1 MDRDE
6 QFMLRAIELAELGRG
21 KVSPNPLVGCVIV
34 HENLIIGEGYHEYY
48 GGPHAEPNAI
58 SSVKHQ
64 ELIPSS
70 TAYVSLEPC
79 AHWGKTPPCA
89 NLLVEKG
96 IKRVVIGAV
105 DPNPLVGGKGINI
118 LKMAGVEVVSGV
130 LESRVRDQN
139 VRFFTFMEKKRPYII
154 LKWAQTR
161 DNFIAKENYDSK
173 WISNKYSRQLV
184 HKWRTEEDAILV
196 GTQTAKYDNPRLNV
210 REWKGKDPMRIV
222 IDRRNTLSA
231 DLHLFDQSQAT
242 LCYNQVKSESHHNL
256 EWVLMPEV
264 FEIGEILE
272 DLYNRKIQSV
282 IVEGGTRLLNKFIQ
296 LELWDEARIFTARKE
311 FGNGISAPLIKG
323 KIKEEL
329 DIQGDK
335 LSVISPV

>member
-6 QFMLRAIELAELGRG
+6 QFMRRAIELAELGRG
-21 KVSPNPLVGCVIV
+21 KVSPNPLVGCVLV
-34 HENLIIGEGYHEYY
+34 HDSLIIGEGYHEYY

-58 SSVKHQ
+58 SSVKDQ
-64 ELIPSS
+64 ELIPKS

-105 DPNPLVGGKGINI
+105 DTNPLVGGKGIKV
-118 LKMAGVEVVSGV
+118 LKAAGVEVVSGV

-161 DNFIAKENYDSK
+161 DNFLARENFDSK
-173 WISNKYSRQLV
+173 WISNQYSRQLV

-196 GTQTAKYDNPRLNV
+196 GTLTAKYDNPRLNV
-210 REWKGKDPMRIV
+210 REWKGKDPIRIV
-222 IDRRNTLSA
+222 IDRKNNLST

-242 LCYNQVKSESHHNL
+242 LCYNQVKSESLHNL
-256 EWVLMPEV
+256 EWVLMPES
-264 FEIGEILE
+264 FEIREILE

-296 LELWDEARIFTARKE
+296 LELWDEARVFTSRKE
-311 FGNGISAPLIKG
+311 FGNGISAPLIEG